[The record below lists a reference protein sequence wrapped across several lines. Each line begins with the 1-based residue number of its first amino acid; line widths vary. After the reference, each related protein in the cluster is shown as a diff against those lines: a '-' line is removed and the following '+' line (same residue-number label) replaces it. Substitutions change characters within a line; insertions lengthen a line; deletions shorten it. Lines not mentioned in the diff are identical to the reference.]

1 MWGCRLLLALTAGSF
16 TGKQWGMPPL
26 RQSARCLPLATSDF
40 FEPIPNEP
48 VHMSTDDEL
57 SQERQLVERVAA
69 GDSEAFR
76 ALYDL
81 SYGKVARYVQKVVG
95 DYSLADDILVQTYTV
110 AWQKSGS
117 FQGSGRITTWLIGIA
132 RNIMFRE
139 FKKIKYHEPFEEE
152 FGAVDS
158 SSQYRVE
165 IASTN
170 AAVKAALQ
178 ALKIKHREI
187 LELVFYQEF
196 SYVEVAK
203 VMGIPVNT
211 VKTRVFYAKQA
222 LKDVLEKHHINGYD
236 HE

>member
-1 MWGCRLLLALTAGSF
+1 
-16 TGKQWGMPPL
+16 
-26 RQSARCLPLATSDF
+26 
-40 FEPIPNEP
+40 
-48 VHMSTDDEL
+48 MSTNGEL
-57 SQERQLVERVAA
+57 SQERRLVEQVAA
-69 GDSEAFR
+69 GDPDAFR
-76 ALYDL
+76 TLYDL

-117 FQGSGRITTWLIGIA
+117 FKGSGRITTWLIGIA

-158 SSQYRVE
+158 RSQYRVE

-170 AAVKAALQ
+170 AAVKDALQ

-196 SYVEVAK
+196 SYIEVSEL
-203 VMGIPVNT
+203 MGIPVNT
-211 VKTRVFYAKQA
+211 VKTRVFHAKQA
-222 LKDVLEKHHINGYD
+222 LKDVLEKQHINGYD